1 MYYIP
6 LVFLRL
12 VSPLVGRILIISVIV
27 LILDFNFRM
36 NFALMSLVRFY

>member
-12 VSPLVGRILIISVIV
+12 VSPLGGRILLISVIV

-36 NFALMSLVRFY
+36 NFALMSLVRFH